1 VAVVT
6 RAFTVQPPLAT
17 VVDYLKDFAHAE
29 EWDPGTLRCVRE
41 DTGPVRVGSRWRNTS
56 RFMGRT
62 TELEYRL
69 DLLEGDRLVFVGRNR
84 SATSRDDLGFAAQ
97 PDGSTR
103 ITYHA
108 EINLLGPFR
117 LVGPLLALPL
127 RRLADEVV
135 EQMTTVINK
144 L

>member
-1 VAVVT
+1 VAAVT
-6 RAFTVQPPLAT
+6 RAFTVRPPVGT

-29 EWDPGTLRCVRE
+29 QWDPGTRRCVRE
-41 DTGPVRVGSRWRNTS
+41 GSGPVGVGSRWRNTS
-56 RFMGRT
+56 VFMGRT

-69 DLLEGDRLVFVGRNR
+69 ERLEDDRLIFAGSNR
-84 SATSRDDLGFAAQ
+84 SATSRDDLSFAAQ
-97 PDGSTR
+97 PDGATR

-117 LVGPLLALPL
+117 LVGPLLGLPL
-127 RRLADEVV
+127 RHLADEVAA
-135 EQMTTVINK
+135 QMTRVINE

>member
-1 VAVVT
+1 MAVVT
-6 RAFTVQPPLAT
+6 RTFAVRPPLGT

-29 EWDPGTLRCVRE
+29 QWDPGTLRCVRE
-41 DTGPVRVGSRWRNTS
+41 DTGPVAVGSRWSNTS

-69 DLLEGDRLVFVGRNR
+69 ELLKDDRLIFVGGNR
-84 SATSRDDLGFAAQ
+84 SANSRDDLSFAAQ

-117 LVGPLLALPL
+117 LVGPLLARPL

-135 EQMTTVINK
+135 AQMTTVINK